1 MKIAKFLGNEKVSI
15 VDVEEPKIEQSND
28 VKIKVEYCGICGS
41 DIGAYAYPP
50 LNVPSKLARGEG
62 PYAQGHEFT
71 GVVYE
76 IGDAVT
82 QFKVGDRVTA
92 EPLIYCGE
100 CEECKAGNYNL
111 CHDISCIGY
120 AADGAFAEYII
131 VQEHNVHMLPDNVDF
146 KVGTLAEPTGVAY
159 GSVVDSGLKEGQT
172 CVVFGSGTI
181 GIMAMQSAK
190 ALKAKTVIIVDVSNE
205 RLELAKKMGAD
216 YTLNSKTDNVV
227 ERIKEITNGGVD
239 VVIEASGAQA
249 CFDMAVECTRKHAT
263 IQIVAMYH
271 QPIQITNQ
279 VSFMS
284 KDLRLKMSS
293 AAYNNRFDE
302 LLRMISVG
310 DLTPQMLISK
320 EIKLDDLI
328 EEGIK
333 KLMVDK
339 SLFKILVK
347 CSKD

>member
-1 MKIAKFLGNEKVSI
+1 MKIVKFLGNQQVKT
-15 VDVEEPKIEQSND
+15 VDIEEPKIEQWND
-28 VKIKVEYCGICGS
+28 VKIKIEYCGICGS
-41 DIGAYAYPP
+41 DVGAYAYPP
-50 LNVPSKLARGEG
+50 LVVPSKLARGEA

-71 GVVYE
+71 GVITE
-76 IGDAVT
+76 IGSGVT
-82 QFKVGDRVTA
+82 KFKVGDRVTA

-120 AADGAFAEYII
+120 AVDGAFAEYII
-131 VQEHNVHMLPDNVDF
+131 VQEHNVHLLPENVDF

-159 GSVVDSGLKEGQT
+159 GCVVDSGLKEGQT
-172 CVVFGSGTI
+172 CVVFGAGTI
-181 GIMAMQSAK
+181 GIMAMQTAK
-190 ALKAKTVIIVDVSNE
+190 ALKAKTVIIVDLSDE

-216 YTLNSKTDNVV
+216 YTLNSKTDDVIA
-227 ERIKEITNGGVD
+227 RIKEITNGGAH

-263 IQIVAMYH
+263 IQVVAMYH

-279 VSFMS
+279 VSFMG
-284 KDLRLKMSS
+284 KDLRLRMSS

-302 LLRMISVG
+302 LLRMISEG
-310 DLTPQMLISK
+310 ELTPQMLISK
-320 EIKLDDLI
+320 EIVLDDLI